1 MGGNVLAAIQIRPQG
16 RAVVCVVVVGRRVVV
31 VGRRVVVVGGRVVV
45 VGGRRVVVVGG
56 RRVVVV
62 GGRVVVVGGR
72 VVVVVRACLFLP
84 FAALIFLSWQKSPGI
99 QKDLVGQYNK
109 NFSNFTVS
117 R

>member
-45 VGGRRVVVVGG
+45 VVL
-56 RRVVVV
+56 
-62 GGRVVVVGGR
+62 
-72 VVVVVRACLFLP
+72 VVVVVFVCLFLP
-84 FAALIFLSWQKSPGI
+84 FVAALIFLSWQKSPGI

>member
-1 MGGNVLAAIQIRPQG
+1 MMGGNVLAAIQIRPQG
-16 RAVVCVVVVGRRVVV
+16 RAVVC
-31 VGRRVVVVGGRVVV
+31 VVVVGGRVVV

-62 GGRVVVVGGR
+62 VL
-72 VVVVVRACLFLP
+72 VVVVVFVCLFLP
-84 FAALIFLSWQKSPGI
+84 FVAALIFLSWQKSPGI

>member
-16 RAVVCVVVVGRRVVV
+16 RAVVCVVVVG
-31 VGRRVVVVGGRVVV
+31 G
-45 VGGRRVVVVGG
+45 
-56 RRVVVV
+56 RVVVV

-72 VVVVVRACLFLP
+72 VVVVVFVCLFLP
-84 FAALIFLSWQKSPGI
+84 FVAALIFLSWQKSPGI

>member
-1 MGGNVLAAIQIRPQG
+1 MMGGNVLAAIQIRPQG
-16 RAVVCVVVVGRRVVV
+16 RAVVCVVVVGGRVVVVGRRVVV

-45 VGGRRVVVVGG
+45 VVL
-56 RRVVVV
+56 
-62 GGRVVVVGGR
+62 
-72 VVVVVRACLFLP
+72 VVVVVFVCLFLP
-84 FAALIFLSWQKSPGI
+84 FVAALIFLSWQKSPGI

>member
-1 MGGNVLAAIQIRPQG
+1 
-16 RAVVCVVVVGRRVVV
+16 
-31 VGRRVVVVGGRVVV
+31 VVV

-62 GGRVVVVGGR
+62 VLVVVVVR
-72 VVVVVRACLFLP
+72 VVVVVFVCLFLP

>member
-16 RAVVCVVVVGRRVVV
+16 RAVVCVVVI
-31 VGRRVVVVGGRVVV
+31 
-45 VGGRRVVVVGG
+45 
-56 RRVVVV
+56 

-72 VVVVVRACLFLP
+72 VVVVGRRVVVVVFVCLFLP

>member
-1 MGGNVLAAIQIRPQG
+1 V
-16 RAVVCVVVVGRRVVV
+16 
-31 VGRRVVVVGGRVVV
+31 
-45 VGGRRVVVVGG
+45 
-56 RRVVVV
+56 
-62 GGRVVVVGGR
+62 
-72 VVVVVRACLFLP
+72 CLFLP

>member
-16 RAVVCVVVVGRRVVV
+16 RAVVCVVVVGGRVVV

-45 VGGRRVVVVGG
+45 VVL
-56 RRVVVV
+56 
-62 GGRVVVVGGR
+62 
-72 VVVVVRACLFLP
+72 VVVVVFVCLFLP
-84 FAALIFLSWQKSPGI
+84 FVAALIFLSWQKSPGI

>member
-1 MGGNVLAAIQIRPQG
+1 MMGGNVLAAIQIRPQG
-16 RAVVCVVVVGRRVVV
+16 RAVVCVVVVV
-31 VGRRVVVVGGRVVV
+31 RVVVVGGRVVV
-45 VGGRRVVVVGG
+45 VV
-56 RRVVVV
+56 RVVVV

-72 VVVVVRACLFLP
+72 VVVVVLVVVVVFVCLFLP
-84 FAALIFLSWQKSPGI
+84 FVAALIFLSWQKSPGI

>member
-1 MGGNVLAAIQIRPQG
+1 MMGGNVLAAIQIRPQG

-31 VGRRVVVVGGRVVV
+31 VGGRVVV
-45 VGGRRVVVVGG
+45 VG

-62 GGRVVVVGGR
+62 GGRVVVVVL
-72 VVVVVRACLFLP
+72 VVVVVFVCLFLP
-84 FAALIFLSWQKSPGI
+84 FVAALIFLSWQKSPGI

>member
-16 RAVVCVVVVGRRVVV
+16 RAVVCVVVVV
-31 VGRRVVVVGGRVVV
+31 
-45 VGGRRVVVVGG
+45 
-56 RRVVVV
+56 
-62 GGRVVVVGGR
+62 R
-72 VVVVVRACLFLP
+72 VVVVVLVICLFLP

>member
-1 MGGNVLAAIQIRPQG
+1 MMGGNVLAAIQIRPQG

-45 VGGRRVVVVGG
+45 VVL
-56 RRVVVV
+56 
-62 GGRVVVVGGR
+62 

-84 FAALIFLSWQKSPGI
+84 FVAALIFLSWQKSPGI

>member
-16 RAVVCVVVVGRRVVV
+16 RAVVCVVVVGRGVVVVGRGVVV
-31 VGRRVVVVGGRVVV
+31 VGRRVVVVGRGVVV
-45 VGGRRVVVVGG
+45 VGRGVVVVGRRVVVV
-56 RRVVVV
+56 VFV
-62 GGRVVVVGGR
+62 
-72 VVVVVRACLFLP
+72 CLFLP

-109 NFSNFTVS
+109 NFSNFPVS

>member
-31 VGRRVVVVGGRVVV
+31 VVLV
-45 VGGRRVVVVGG
+45 
-56 RRVVVV
+56 
-62 GGRVVVVGGR
+62 
-72 VVVVVRACLFLP
+72 CLFLL

>member
-1 MGGNVLAAIQIRPQG
+1 
-16 RAVVCVVVVGRRVVV
+16 
-31 VGRRVVVVGGRVVV
+31 VVVVGGRVVV

-62 GGRVVVVGGR
+62 GGRR
-72 VVVVVRACLFLP
+72 VVVVVLVVVVVFVCLFLP
-84 FAALIFLSWQKSPGI
+84 FVAALIFLSWQKSPGI

>member
-31 VGRRVVVVGGRVVV
+31 VGGRVVV
-45 VGGRRVVVVGG
+45 VGRRVVVVG

-62 GGRVVVVGGR
+62 VLVFV
-72 VVVVVRACLFLP
+72 CLFLP
-84 FAALIFLSWQKSPGI
+84 FVAALIFLSWQKSPGI

>member
-1 MGGNVLAAIQIRPQG
+1 
-16 RAVVCVVVVGRRVVV
+16 
-31 VGRRVVVVGGRVVV
+31 VVVVGGRRVVV

-62 GGRVVVVGGR
+62 GGRVVVIVL
-72 VVVVVRACLFLP
+72 VVVVVFVCLFLP
-84 FAALIFLSWQKSPGI
+84 FVAALIFLSWQKSPGI

>member
-31 VGRRVVVVGGRVVV
+31 IGGRVVV
-45 VGGRRVVVVGG
+45 VG

-72 VVVVVRACLFLP
+72 VVVVVLVVVVVFVCLFLP
-84 FAALIFLSWQKSPGI
+84 FVAALIFLSWQKSPGI

>member
-31 VGRRVVVVGGRVVV
+31 VGGRVVV
-45 VGGRRVVVVGG
+45 VGRRVVVVVL
-56 RRVVVV
+56 VVVV
-62 GGRVVVVGGR
+62 VR
-72 VVVVVRACLFLP
+72 VVVVVFVCLFLP

>member
-16 RAVVCVVVVGRRVVV
+16 RAVVCVVVI
-31 VGRRVVVVGGRVVV
+31 GGRVVV

-62 GGRVVVVGGR
+62 VL
-72 VVVVVRACLFLP
+72 VVVVVFVCLFLP
-84 FAALIFLSWQKSPGI
+84 FVAALIFLSWQKSPGI

-109 NFSNFTVS
+109 NFSNFPVS

>member
-16 RAVVCVVVVGRRVVV
+16 RAVVCVVVVGGRVVVVGRRVVV
-31 VGRRVVVVGGRVVV
+31 VGRRVVVVVL
-45 VGGRRVVVVGG
+45 
-56 RRVVVV
+56 
-62 GGRVVVVGGR
+62 
-72 VVVVVRACLFLP
+72 VVVVVFVCLFLP
-84 FAALIFLSWQKSPGI
+84 FVAALIFLSWQKSPGI